1 MPDSQDR
8 RPADPHASQEPAQ
21 EPAQA
26 QTQEPVVPRT
36 AQANIRQVIALE
48 REFSE
53 RRSLSDRIAD
63 AIANFVGTV
72 VFVACHLALFIGWAA
87 INTGLIPGLP
97 PFDPFPFIFLCLLV
111 SLEGVLMSTFV
122 LIKQNRMSQRAD
134 ERAHLDLQINLLTE
148 KEVTKIIA
156 MLERLSHRL
165 DAHGVAD
172 SETRELGRTTAVT
185 DLARELGERMRREGA
200 EG

>member
-1 MPDSQDR
+1 MPDSQDP
-8 RPADPHASQEPAQ
+8 RPADPHVSQEPAR

-26 QTQEPVVPRT
+26 PVVPRT
-36 AQANIRQVIALE
+36 ARANIQQVIALE

-63 AIANFVGTV
+63 GIANFVGTV

-87 INTGLIPGLP
+87 INTGLIPGLA

-148 KEVTKIIA
+148 KEVTKVIE
-156 MLERLSHRL
+156 MLERLSQRL
-165 DAHGVAD
+165 DAHGVTD

-185 DLARELGERMRREGA
+185 DLARELGERMRRDGTEG
-200 EG
+200 